1 MRILVINPNTTIA
14 VTESIV
20 AEARR
25 SAPPQV
31 EITGVTARFGSPF
44 IRTPE
49 DSDTARKAVLELVS
63 RLAPGFDAV
72 VIAAFSDPG
81 LEEARAMSPVPVVGI
96 AESAMLTALMCG
108 GRFAIVTLGP
118 ALRPILENAARG
130 LGCADKLTGIH
141 ILDTGSDAGEAVTTV
156 QRDHGDALARLCGK
170 AAASEGVRS
179 IILGGGPLA
188 GLAHR
193 IRARVPVPLLDGTA
207 CAINHAATLARLG
220 VRMPEKSLNGYLE
233 LPAIAVSVIDPGMLA
248 VIVTRPINGV
258 SEQKDAYR
266 QWTTCS
272 RLPPIPQ
279 PGSPLPR

>member
-14 VTESIV
+14 VTETIV

-25 SAPPQV
+25 CAPPQV

-44 IRTPE
+44 IQTPE
-49 DSDTARKAVLELVS
+49 ESDTARQAVLELIS

-72 VIAAFSDPG
+72 MIAAFSDPG
-81 LEEARAMSPVPVVGI
+81 LEEARAMSLVPVVGI

-118 ALRPILENAARG
+118 ALRPLLEKAAYG
-130 LGCADKLTGIH
+130 LGCADRLSAIH
-141 ILDTGSDAGEAVTTV
+141 MLDARVGSAGAREAVTAV
-156 QRDHGDALARLCGK
+156 QNDHGEALARLCGK
-170 AAASEGVRS
+170 VAAAEGVNS

-220 VRMPEKSLNGYLE
+220 IRMRER
-233 LPAIAVSVIDPGMLA
+233 A
-248 VIVTRPINGV
+248 
-258 SEQKDAYR
+258 
-266 QWTTCS
+266 
-272 RLPPIPQ
+272 
-279 PGSPLPR
+279 

>member
-1 MRILVINPNTTIA
+1 M
-14 VTESIV
+14 
-20 AEARR
+20 
-25 SAPPQV
+25 PQ
-31 EITGVTARFGSPF
+31 
-44 IRTPE
+44 
-49 DSDTARKAVLELVS
+49 
-63 RLAPGFDAV
+63 GFDAV

-118 ALRPILENAARG
+118 ALRPLLEKAAHS
-130 LGCADKLTGIH
+130 LGCAERLSAIH
-141 ILDTGSDAGEAVTTV
+141 ILDTGMPIPASARETVTAV
-156 QRDHGDALARLCGK
+156 QQDHGDALARLCGK
-170 AAASEGVRS
+170 AAAAEGVRS

-193 IRARVPVPLLDGTA
+193 IRIRVPVPLLDGTA
-207 CAINHAATLARLG
+207 CAINHAATLVRLG
-220 VRMPEKSLNGYLE
+220 IRMPAKSLKVGAREQSLS
-233 LPAIAVSVIDPGMLA
+233 PTIAVSVIDPGMFA
-248 VIVTRPINGV
+248 VIVTRPING
-258 SEQKDAYR
+258 EPERKDAHR

>member
-14 VTESIV
+14 VTETIV

-25 SAPPQV
+25 CAPPQV

-44 IRTPE
+44 IQTPE
-49 DSDTARKAVLELVS
+49 ESDTARQAVLELIS
-63 RLAPGFDAV
+63 RLARGFDAV
-72 VIAAFSDPG
+72 IIAAFSDPG

-118 ALRPILENAARG
+118 ALRPLLEKAAYS
-130 LGCADKLTGIH
+130 LGCAGRLTGIH
-141 ILDTGSDAGEAVTTV
+141 MLDTVPDID
-156 QRDHGDALARLCGK
+156 RGDVLAELCTK
-170 AAASEGVRS
+170 VAAAEGVRS

-220 VRMPEKSLNGYLE
+220 IRMRER
-233 LPAIAVSVIDPGMLA
+233 A
-248 VIVTRPINGV
+248 
-258 SEQKDAYR
+258 
-266 QWTTCS
+266 
-272 RLPPIPQ
+272 
-279 PGSPLPR
+279 

>member
-14 VTESIV
+14 ITETIV
-20 AEARR
+20 AEARQ

-44 IRTPE
+44 IQTPE
-49 DSDTARKAVLELVS
+49 ESDTARQAVLELVS
-63 RLAPGFDAV
+63 RLAHGFDAV

-81 LEEARAMSPVPVVGI
+81 LEEARAMSPVPIVGI
-96 AESAMLTALMCG
+96 AESTLLTALMCG

-118 ALRPILENAARG
+118 ALRPILENAAQS
-130 LGCADKLTGIH
+130 LGCADKLTSIH
-141 ILDTGSDAGEAVTTV
+141 ILDAGSGAGSLS
-156 QRDHGDALARLCGK
+156 DDALARLCGK
-170 AAASEGVRS
+170 AAAEGVRS

-220 VRMPEKSLNGYLE
+220 VRMP
-233 LPAIAVSVIDPGMLA
+233 V
-248 VIVTRPINGV
+248 
-258 SEQKDAYR
+258 DA
-266 QWTTCS
+266 
-272 RLPPIPQ
+272 
-279 PGSPLPR
+279 

>member
-118 ALRPILENAARG
+118 ALRPILENAARS

-141 ILDTGSDAGEAVTTV
+141 ILDTGSDAGSAGEAATTV

-220 VRMPEKSLNGYLE
+220 VRMPEK
-233 LPAIAVSVIDPGMLA
+233 A
-248 VIVTRPINGV
+248 
-258 SEQKDAYR
+258 
-266 QWTTCS
+266 
-272 RLPPIPQ
+272 
-279 PGSPLPR
+279 